1 MYTQHERIESEIVD
15 FLIIARSKE
24 GVGDGPWHKIE
35 IDFVRPLLSHISKQ
49 LVSSI
54 ASIYFSL
61 SLFPC
66 NFIRAR
72 PCSRATFSH
81 ERQIIE
87 GL

>member
-1 MYTQHERIESEIVD
+1 MYTIQYERIESEIVD

-24 GVGDGPWHKIE
+24 GGGDGPWHKIE

-61 SLFPC
+61 SL
-66 NFIRAR
+66 
-72 PCSRATFSH
+72 SV
-81 ERQIIE
+81 
-87 GL
+87 